1 MIIYNNTEF
10 EVADLLREAFAEFP
24 IDGLVVELKYCP
36 KGSRRYISG
45 TYYRRAN
52 GYEDGRLIR
61 LRINR
66 HNKYPLKVQFK
77 TSSYYTKRNAWGK
90 EITYQNLR
98 TVEFETPADLIIGIF
113 AHEFSHYLD
122 HIEGLNGRYKQTK
135 ADKFATAILEKL
147 KIIEGVE

>member
-1 MIIYNNTEF
+1 MIINNSTAF
-10 EVADLLREAFAEFP
+10 ELNNALQEAFAEYP
-24 IDGLVVELKYCP
+24 TEGLVIELKYCP

-45 TYYRRAN
+45 TYYRRAK
-52 GYEDGRLIR
+52 GFEDGRLIR

-66 HNKYPLKVQFK
+66 HNMYPLKVQFK

-98 TVEFETPADLIIGIF
+98 TVEFETPGNLIIGIL

-122 HIEGLNGRYKQTK
+122 HIEGLNGRFKQTK
-135 ADKFATAILEKL
+135 ADKFAMVILEKL
-147 KIIEGVE
+147 KLIDGVE